1 MSTPRLSRGVWLV
14 VAAVLFAVP
23 AAAQTASLEL
33 AVKATYLVKFAPFVE
48 WPPEAFAAADSPLV
62 ICIVGHEPFGDMVA
76 RAIDSQPFSQHRPV
90 LRRLSAVSPDA
101 GCHIAFIGSSPSQST
116 SAALEALADTPTLT
130 VTNGASSERGII
142 HFVVLNDRVRFHVD
156 DVEADRKGLR
166 LSSKLLNLALSVR
179 SRT

>member
-76 RAIDSQPFSQHRPV
+76 RAIDSQPFSQHHWC
-90 LRRLSAVSPDA
+90 S
-101 GCHIAFIGSSPSQST
+101 HMHFT
-116 SAALEALADTPTLT
+116 
-130 VTNGASSERGII
+130 I
-142 HFVVLNDRVRFHVD
+142 H
-156 DVEADRKGLR
+156 
-166 LSSKLLNLALSVR
+166 
-179 SRT
+179 